1 MSQYKKEKDITFPR
15 YFAALKKQERVR
27 KLKEFSYDALM
38 LFIQL
43 IGIVGILILAYGF
56 LVSLHKQFNQE
67 IDPYGHDA
75 EKTDYS
81 PYSGWT
87 YE

>member
-1 MSQYKKEKDITFPR
+1 MNKKIQEKITFPR
-15 YFAALKKQERVR
+15 YFAALKVK
-27 KLKEFSYDALM
+27 KLKEYSFDALM
-38 LFIQL
+38 LCIQL
-43 IGIVGILILAYGF
+43 IGIIGIIFLAYGF
-56 LVSLHKQFNQE
+56 LISLDKQFNQD
-67 IDPYGHDA
+67 IDPYEQGV

>member
-1 MSQYKKEKDITFPR
+1 MNKKIQEKITFPR
-15 YFAALKKQERVR
+15 YFAALKVK
-27 KLKEFSYDALM
+27 KLKEYSFDALM
-38 LFIQL
+38 LCIQL
-43 IGIVGILILAYGF
+43 IGIIGILFLAYGF
-56 LVSLHKQFNQE
+56 LISLDKQFNQD
-67 IDPYGHDA
+67 IDPYEQNV

>member
-1 MSQYKKEKDITFPR
+1 MNNKIKPKITFPK
-15 YFAALKKQERVR
+15 YFAVLKKQERIN
-27 KLKEFSYDALM
+27 KLKEFMYDVLM

-43 IGIVGILILAYGF
+43 IGVVGILFLAYGF
-56 LVSLHKQFNQE
+56 LVSLHKQLNQE
-67 IDPYGHDA
+67 IDPYEYGV

-81 PYSGWT
+81 PYSGST